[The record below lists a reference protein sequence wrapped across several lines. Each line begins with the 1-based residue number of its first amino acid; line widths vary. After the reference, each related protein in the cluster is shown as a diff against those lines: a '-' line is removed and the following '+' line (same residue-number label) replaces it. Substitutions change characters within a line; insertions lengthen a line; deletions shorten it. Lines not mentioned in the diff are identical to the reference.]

1 MNLAHFVL
9 CLALAPAA
17 AQAAD
22 FSDPD
27 WPCIQPKVENLS
39 AGLMWPVPVEVAP
52 LSPAGRDLVEVLS
65 LRRVGLDA
73 AEDHIR
79 GFVGTDLGVD
89 AQMLGNVFLGVFDRL
104 AHDRKRLISGI
115 GRYAHSQTELALRID
130 GARSEMDALMAL
142 ETPDFDQV
150 DKLEEQIDWDERI
163 YHDRA
168 KSLAYVCESPVLL
181 EKRAYAI
188 AQLLL
193 KYMPK

>member
-1 MNLAHFVL
+1 MNLTHLAL
-9 CLALAPAA
+9 CLALVPTAV
-17 AQAAD
+17 QATD

-39 AGLMWPVPVEVAP
+39 AGLMWPVPVEAAP
-52 LSPAGRDLVEVLS
+52 LSPAARDLVEVLS
-65 LRRVGLDA
+65 LRRVRLDA

-79 GFVGTDLGVD
+79 GFVETDPGVD
-89 AQMLGNVFLGVFDRL
+89 GQVLGNVFMGVFDRL

-115 GRYAHSQTELALRID
+115 GRYAHSQLALAARID
-130 GARSEMDALMAL
+130 AARNETDALMAL
-142 ETPDFDQV
+142 KTPDFDKV
-150 DKLEEQIDWDERI
+150 DKLAEQIDWDERI

-168 KSLAYVCESPVLL
+168 KSLTYVCESPVLL

-193 KYMPK
+193 KHVPK